1 MTAPDQTTAPK
12 PEPRVSPAET
22 ANTTKAALAEPQRGK
37 TSGRNAN
44 GLPILVAGG
53 GIGGLAAAVA
63 LARHGFPVRVFE
75 QAPEFKE
82 LGAGIQLGPNI
93 FRALERIGL
102 RDAVLADAHQ
112 PPAMEMRCALS
123 GERVIRIPL
132 DDPRFHDRFQQPYA
146 VTHRADIHSA
156 ILRACHASNLVTL
169 ETQQTVEGYEEHD
182 SGGGAVTL
190 NLASGE
196 RIAGR
201 ALVACDGMW
210 SRIRERIVGDGKP
223 RVSGHIAYRAVL
235 KREEVPPDLW
245 QPDVIL
251 WAGPRTHLV
260 HYPLR
265 RGELYNLVAV
275 FHSDRYVEGW
285 NAEAD
290 ANELWAHFRGQRP
303 EVMRML
309 ERIETWRM
317 WVLCDREP
325 VKDWSKGAV
334 ALLGDAAHPMLQYLA
349 QGAAMAT
356 EDAVCLAEQ
365 VAAQPD
371 DMPAAFRA
379 YAQQRYL
386 RTARVQIMARV
397 YGDFYHARGP
407 AAELRD
413 QMLKSRTAEESYDG
427 VGWLYGGG

>member
-1 MTAPDQTTAPK
+1 MAQTNHQG
-12 PEPRVSPAET
+12 E
-22 ANTTKAALAEPQRGK
+22 Q
-37 TSGRNAN
+37 
-44 GLPILVAGG
+44 PILIAGG
-53 GIGGLAAAVA
+53 GIGGLAAAYA
-63 LARHGFPVRVFE
+63 LAAKGIPVRVLE

-93 FRALERIGL
+93 FRAVEKIGL
-102 RDAVLADAHQ
+102 KDALLADVWRPGAL
-112 PPAMEMRCALS
+112 EMRCALS
-123 GERVIRIPL
+123 GAQVTRVPL
-132 DDPRFHDRFQQPYA
+132 DQRFTDRFQQPYA
-146 VTHRADIHSA
+146 VTHRADIHA
-156 ILRACHASNLVTL
+156 VFLKACEGNNLVTL
-169 ETQQTVEGYEEHD
+169 ETQRQVEGFAQD
-182 SGGGAVTL
+182 NDGVTVTL
-190 NLASGE
+190 QSGE
-196 RIAGR
+196 RIRGR
-201 ALVACDGMW
+201 ALIGCDGVW
-210 SRIRERIVGDGKP
+210 SKIRQQIVGDGKP

-235 KREEVPPDLW
+235 KRDEVPADLW

-275 FHSDRYVEGW
+275 FHSDRYFEGW

-290 ANELWAHFRGQRP
+290 AEVLWAHFKGQRP
-303 EVMRML
+303 EVLRML

-325 VKDWSKGAV
+325 IKDWSQGRV

-349 QGAAMAT
+349 QGACMAT
-356 EDAVCLAEQ
+356 EDAVWLAEK
-365 VAAQPD
+365 VAEEPHD
-371 DMPAAFRA
+371 LPAAFKA
-379 YAQQRYL
+379 YVQGRYL

-413 QMLKSRTAEESYDG
+413 QMLGGRSAEQSYDG
-427 VGWLYGGG
+427 MAWLYGAT